1 MLHLYALTEHP
12 AQLAAA
18 RGIEGSLLLTVEV
31 DGIDAVFSE
40 PAVEVREATD
50 DAILAHAGVVE
61 KVAELNDAVLP
72 ARLGRPYAS
81 EEALAEA
88 VRARAPELRKAL
100 ERVRGCAEL
109 GVRVVSNAQG
119 AGAPARTGA
128 EYMRSRLDA
137 IRGAE
142 RVAEELHEAVRTIA
156 RDTASQILASPQFVL
171 SAAFLVP
178 RTEVDSFHTAVRA
191 VERERPEF
199 TFVCTGP
206 WPPYSFA
213 LVDGREN
220 EQR

>member
-61 KVAELNDAVLP
+61 KIAELNDAVLP

-81 EEALAEA
+81 EEALAEG

-137 IRGAE
+137 
-142 RVAEELHEAVRTIA
+142 VRTIA
-156 RDTASQILASPQFVL
+156 RDTASQILAAPQFVL
-171 SAAFLVP
+171 SAAYLVP
-178 RTEVDSFHTAVRA
+178 RTEVDSFQTAVGT
-191 VERERPEF
+191 VERKLPEF

-220 EQR
+220 ERR